1 MEDKPMAYNNR
12 IEALRIEEFPMLH
25 DGIYLDHAGTTPYSK
40 SLVANF
46 AAEMTA
52 NLFGNPHSA
61 SASSQCTMSR
71 IENIRHRVLQ
81 FFNADPA
88 EFDLVFVAN
97 ATAGIKLVSDAFRG
111 FPEGFNYLYHQA
123 SHTSLVGVRQEAR
136 NSLCLDSDGVHKWIE
151 EGRLEPNIG
160 SQPRATLFAYPA
172 QSNMDGRR
180 YSLSWSE
187 KLRRANSNR
196 GCRIY
201 TLLDAAAYVATSPLD
216 LGNAETAPDFTV
228 LSFYKIFGF
237 PDLGGLI
244 VKREAAPIFKQRRY
258 FGGGTVDMVMCSK
271 EQWHA
276 PKTQSLHEALED
288 GTLPIHNIIALDSA
302 LETHHKLY
310 GSMADVTLH
319 TSFLASKLH
328 RGLKKVQHSN
338 GEPVCVMYSISPDD
352 ANAGF
357 GNGPVV
363 AFNLRTCRGAW
374 ISLTEFEKLAILKNF
389 HIRTG
394 GVCNPGGIA
403 AALGLEPWEM
413 KQNFSAGFRCG
424 NEHDVINGKP
434 TGVIRVSLGAMSTV
448 SDVDKFIAFIEEFYR
463 EDRQPQPVSH
473 PVSIVKNDA
482 SNAFV
487 DTIMVYPIKSCG
499 GFRIPAGIPWAVRP
513 EGLAWDREWCLV
525 HPGTGLALI
534 QKRYPRMALIRP
546 SIDLSAGQLT
556 ISYHGPLSN
565 AARREISVP
574 LSINPKLFH
583 PLNTSK
589 AIEARVCGEGIST
602 MVYKSHDITTFFS
615 DIIGAPCALARFPP
629 GGSGNSMRHAKAHLQ
644 SHQTQSTLKNRT
656 PSQHHGIHTPP
667 DSDSESERRR
677 ILLSN
682 ESPILAINLSS
693 LAALNRSL
701 IKNGGSPVCAETFRA
716 NIVIG
721 SSAAAPSGLD
731 ISAYSED
738 DWDRLRIGTHD
749 FKMLGACRRCHMI
762 CINQE
767 TATKSEEPFIT
778 LAKTRRFNG
787 KVFFGVHMCHI
798 PAVTPDTKEAQSPTI
813 SVGDKVAI
821 DPL

>member
-1 MEDKPMAYNNR
+1 MEERSIAYNDR
-12 IEALRIEEFPMLH
+12 IEALRETEFPMIR
-25 DGIYLDHAGTTPYSK
+25 DDVYLDHAGTTLYPK
-40 SLVANF
+40 SLMDRF

-71 IENIRHRVLQ
+71 IENIRHRVLR

-88 EFDLVFVAN
+88 EFDLIFVSN

-111 FPEGFNYLYHQA
+111 LSEGFDYLYHQA

-136 NSLCLDSDGVHKWIE
+136 NSLCLDSDGVNKWIE
-151 EGRLEPNIG
+151 DGHLQAKMNCR
-160 SQPRATLFAYPA
+160 PRATLFAYPA

-180 YSLSWSE
+180 YPLSWCK
-187 KLRRANSNR
+187 KLRRINSDT
-196 GCRIY
+196 GCQIY
-201 TLLDAAAYVATSPLD
+201 TLLDAAAYIATSPLD
-216 LGNAETAPDFTV
+216 FGNAEAAPDFTV

-244 VKREAAPIFKQRRY
+244 VKREAASAFKQRRY

-276 PKTQSLHEALED
+276 SKTQSLHEALED
-288 GTLPIHNIIALDSA
+288 GTLPFHNIIALDSA
-302 LETHHKLY
+302 LEVHHKLY
-310 GSMADVTLH
+310 GSMVDVSLH
-319 TSFLASKLH
+319 TSFLASRLY
-328 RGLKKVQHSN
+328 RGLEKIQHSN
-338 GEPVCVMYSISPDD
+338 GEPVCMIYSIAPGDS
-352 ANAGF
+352 NACF
-357 GNGPVV
+357 GNGPVI
-363 AFNLRTCRGAW
+363 AFNLRTAMGAW
-374 ISLTEFEKLAILKNF
+374 ISLAEFEKLAVLKNF

-394 GVCNPGGIA
+394 GLCNPGGIA

-424 NEHDVINGKP
+424 NEHDIINGKP
-434 TGVIRVSLGAMSTV
+434 TGVIRASLGAMSTL
-448 SDVDKFIAFIEEFYR
+448 SDIDDFVAFVDEFYR
-463 EDRQPQPVSH
+463 EDHQPHQVSLTNPVVDHNSSD
-473 PVSIVKNDA
+473 V
-482 SNAFV
+482 FV

-499 GFRIPAGIPWAVRP
+499 GFRVPVDTPWAVRP

-546 SIDLSAGQLT
+546 SIDLSAGRL
-556 ISYHGPLSN
+556 IVSYHGALPDS
-565 AARREISVP
+565 ARREISVP
-574 LSINPKLFH
+574 LSMNPKLFL
-583 PLNTSK
+583 PIDTPK
-589 AIEARVCGEGIST
+589 AKEARVCGEGVST

-615 DIIGAPCALARFPP
+615 NIIGAPCALARFPP

-644 SHQTQSTLKNRT
+644 SHQTHFI
-656 PSQHHGIHTPP
+656 SQNKPRSPHHGIHTPP
-667 DSDSESERRR
+667 DSDSETERRR

-693 LAALNRSL
+693 LAALNGNITRS
-701 IKNGGSPVCAETFRA
+701 GGTPVCAETFRA

-721 SSAAAPSGLD
+721 STLTSASGHEL
-731 ISAYSED
+731 SAYSED
-738 DWDRLRIGTHD
+738 DWDKLRIGTHN
-749 FKMLGACRRCHMI
+749 FKMLGACRRCHMV

-767 TATKSEEPFIT
+767 TATKSDEPFMT
-778 LAKTRRFNG
+778 LAKTRRFDG
-787 KVFFGVHMCHI
+787 KVFFGVHMCHL
-798 PAVTPDTKEAQSPTI
+798 PVVAPGTKEAQNPTI
-813 SVGDKVAI
+813 LVGDRVAI